1 MAPNAESLTGPWRAV
16 VRVYLWLGDNMRQD
30 QIGRHRLEE
39 LNSILLNSP
48 IWNFGNV
55 LFIRSEV
62 VEHDWVTT
70 TNREWPG
77 AGSHEGRHSVSR
89 KESCRT
95 SSSTVS
101 AVSEEFEKLVYG
113 VAHSPEMRFKR
124 TLLIINKTF
133 FLTTFFVYD
142 NREARANG
150 KT

>member
-1 MAPNAESLTGPWRAV
+1 MAPNAESLTGPWLAV

-30 QIGRHRLEE
+30 QIGRHRSEE

-77 AGSHEGRHSVSR
+77 AGSHEGKHSVSR
-89 KESCRT
+89 RESCRT
-95 SSSTVS
+95 SSSN
-101 AVSEEFEKLVYG
+101 VSEEFEKLVYG
-113 VAHSPEMRFKR
+113 VIHSPEMRSKR
-124 TLLIINKTF
+124 TLLILNRTF
-133 FLTTFFVYD
+133 FSTIFFVITD
-142 NREARANG
+142 KARAKG